1 MQSMNSSISFKE
13 FVTSQVEE
21 NRRLWYAA
29 GDQLPGFAKGYS
41 TEEQNS
47 NRKRLN
53 EQLDWLSGNLNKPFA
68 NEAQRDYFTEA
79 TGHRLKVLG
88 MNVLGLTSEQLS
100 VFEKEGLIDLTRQFQ
115 EQARL
120 FDPTISM
127 ADILQASR
135 NVWTANYL
143 QVLLGLEA
151 KLTPAIFAYSML
163 YPVTDNYLDDSKQT
177 LQEKM
182 QFNNHFCSWLR
193 GESVRASNEH
203 EEEVLRLIKMI
214 EGQYARENY
223 PQVYDSLLAIFYAQ
237 QESLMIPC
245 APVQP
250 YSVDILG
257 ITLKKGGTSVL
268 ADGVLAAGEL
278 TIEQMKTIFD
288 YGCFAQFMDDQ
299 EDVGGDLRTG
309 AVTIFT
315 EAARAGKLDL
325 TMNRLFSYSR
335 QILKELDGFIT
346 ERSAPLI
353 QISLKGIDLLL
364 IEACARTRSFYSRT
378 YLAYL
383 EAFFP
388 ISYTSLNELNKKIQ
402 RRNLLLDRLT
412 QVFWPENKP
421 KVPVVLK
428 TLVPHPLP

>member
-1 MQSMNSSISFKE
+1 
-13 FVTSQVEE
+13 
-21 NRRLWYAA
+21 
-29 GDQLPGFAKGYS
+29 
-41 TEEQNS
+41 
-47 NRKRLN
+47 
-53 EQLDWLSGNLNKPFA
+53 
-68 NEAQRDYFTEA
+68 
-79 TGHRLKVLG
+79 
-88 MNVLGLTSEQLS
+88 
-100 VFEKEGLIDLTRQFQ
+100 
-115 EQARL
+115 
-120 FDPTISM
+120 
-127 ADILQASR
+127 
-135 NVWTANYL
+135 
-143 QVLLGLEA
+143 VLLGLEA

-299 EDVGGDLRTG
+299 
-309 AVTIFT
+309 
-315 EAARAGKLDL
+315 
-325 TMNRLFSYSR
+325 
-335 QILKELDGFIT
+335 
-346 ERSAPLI
+346 
-353 QISLKGIDLLL
+353 
-364 IEACARTRSFYSRT
+364 
-378 YLAYL
+378 
-383 EAFFP
+383 
-388 ISYTSLNELNKKIQ
+388 
-402 RRNLLLDRLT
+402 
-412 QVFWPENKP
+412 
-421 KVPVVLK
+421 
-428 TLVPHPLP
+428 